1 MFEIEE
7 MADII
12 LVAREIKQIR
22 WCIFFDTPC
31 IYSSGCTSFFPN
43 RFFRNNFLVQIW
55 PLNLAENFKT
65 KPGPKLSVTILM
77 NLMVRMTMTV
87 NAIKSVL
94 TLIVA
99 SFVSFKRI

>member
-1 MFEIEE
+1 MRGIDP
-7 MADII
+7 AQVYI
-12 LVAREIKQIR
+12 LQDVPVFSQIDFSET
-22 WCIFFDTPC
+22 I
-31 IYSSGCTSFFPN
+31 
-43 RFFRNNFLVQIW
+43 FLVLW
-55 PLNLAENFKT
+55 PLNLTENFKT
-65 KPGPKLSVTILM
+65 KPRPILSVTILM

>member
-1 MFEIEE
+1 MIQPVY
-7 MADII
+7 I
-12 LVAREIKQIR
+12 LQDVPVFSQIDFSET
-22 WCIFFDTPC
+22 I
-31 IYSSGCTSFFPN
+31 
-43 RFFRNNFLVQIW
+43 FLVQIW

>member
-7 MADII
+7 MVEII

-22 WCIFFDTPC
+22 WCIFFYTPC
-31 IYSSGCTSFFPN
+31 IYSSGCTIFSQIDFSETF
-43 RFFRNNFLVQIW
+43 FLVQIW
-55 PLNLAENFKT
+55 PLNLAENLKT

>member
-7 MADII
+7 MAEIF

-22 WCIFFDTPC
+22 WCIFFIHPVYILQDVPVFSQIDFSET
-31 IYSSGCTSFFPN
+31 I
-43 RFFRNNFLVQIW
+43 FLVQIW
-55 PLNLAENFKT
+55 PPNLAENFKT
-65 KPGPKLSVTILM
+65 KPRPILSVTIVM